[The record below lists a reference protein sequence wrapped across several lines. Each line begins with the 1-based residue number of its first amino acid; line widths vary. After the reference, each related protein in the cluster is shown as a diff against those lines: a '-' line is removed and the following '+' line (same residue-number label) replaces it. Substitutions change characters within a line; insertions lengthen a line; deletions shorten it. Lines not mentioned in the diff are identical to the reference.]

1 MNLRYLYLLNIS
13 LSRQKQLLKQNA
25 RSALPLTAADGGGK
39 DNQGDSITEDHNVK
53 QTDGHNH
60 KTGMGDIGQANK
72 EIQQTATVGLINFL
86 LENIFKFKSIIQ
98 IKDHSFHIEIP
109 KLTQL
114 DKQSTLADNPSQAPR
129 KIFFFEEDSYE
140 LNKISGLRLS
150 LCLSLRILY
159 MLSVQKKK
167 VACQTIIDNKMSQD
181 LF

>member
-25 RSALPLTAADGGGK
+25 RGPTSVLAADGGNIR
-39 DNQGDSITEDHNVK
+39 DNQVDTLTEDQNNKQGDSHNQKAGLGEV
-53 QTDGHNH
+53 N
-60 KTGMGDIGQANK
+60 QANK
-72 EIQQTATVGLINFL
+72 EIQQTAAVGLINFL

-109 KLTQL
+109 KLARL
-114 DKQSTLADNPSQAPR
+114 DKPGTLVALEGTGQSPAPR

-167 VACQTIIDNKMSQD
+167 IAC
-181 LF
+181 